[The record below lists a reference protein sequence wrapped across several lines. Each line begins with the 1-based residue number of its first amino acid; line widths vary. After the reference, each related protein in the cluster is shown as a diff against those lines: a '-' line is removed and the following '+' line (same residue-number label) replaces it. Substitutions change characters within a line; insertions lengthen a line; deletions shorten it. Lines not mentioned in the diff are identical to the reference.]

1 MFFIFSY
8 VLVHLLYRTTIPF
21 QNLNSSLIGF
31 WALYMMSYRL
41 TANSYYYH
49 KFSNSHTVCFQYYDD
64 SHVIKC
70 MSIVHV
76 FFVFHFPTKSLLNA
90 TSYIM
95 GVHIL

>member
-8 VLVHLLYRTTIPF
+8 VLVQLLYRTTIPF
-21 QNLNSSLIGF
+21 QNLNSSLGF
-31 WALYMMSYRL
+31 RAPYMMSYRL
-41 TANSYYYH
+41 TANSYYYL
-49 KFSNSHTVCFQYYDD
+49 KFNNSHTVCFQYYDD

-70 MSIVHV
+70 RSIVHV
-76 FFVFHFPTKSLLNA
+76 FFVIHFPTKSLLNA